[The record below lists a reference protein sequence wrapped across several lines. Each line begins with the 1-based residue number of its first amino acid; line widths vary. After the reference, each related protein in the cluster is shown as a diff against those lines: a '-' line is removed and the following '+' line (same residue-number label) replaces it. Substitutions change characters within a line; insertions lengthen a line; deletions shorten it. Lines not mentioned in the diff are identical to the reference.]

1 MPSRLFRP
9 HRFWLPYLVLVGTV
23 LLTGLAAFSTQQ
35 FAQEKDRLQF
45 DSAVQRTQASIYQR
59 LDTYIALLEAGS
71 GLFTVSDAS
80 ELGSATRRV
89 SRADFRKYIEQ
100 QHLHDRFPGLR
111 GIGFS
116 RRFLAAEKAALV
128 AEMKQQGIK
137 NFTVRPDGAR
147 SEYHAILYLEPPDWR
162 NQGAIGYDMFTE
174 ATRRAAMERARDTGQ
189 PSATGRVTLIQDTEQ
204 QKQAG
209 FLIYVPVYR
218 NGAPLTTIAQRR
230 AALQGFVYSPFRTGD
245 LMAGIFATGQLQ
257 DVDFQLYDGTTLN
270 PAQLLYRSRDA
281 RSDGSYTPRLTKTV
295 TFAVAGRPWSLVFT
309 SRPEFDSASQQR
321 FVPAILGTGILVSLV
336 LFLLTR
342 SQVKSLLKAED
353 AAIALRHS
361 NERLALLYSMS
372 SSLLLHDQPKVFIA
386 SLFSQLSHQLQ
397 LEVYLNYLLDAKQ
410 QTLRLNASSGL
421 SPSMLQK
428 VEVLEVGESISGRVA
443 QQKQKIVVERVTQ
456 TTDTAV
462 LRSQGLTAYACY
474 PLIARNQLIGTLSF
488 GSRDRSVFTPDELA
502 LLQVVCDQVA
512 TAVERA
518 ALVDQLRQ
526 QTEDLRE
533 ASRLK
538 DEFLATLS
546 HELRTPMNAM
556 LGWTSLLRSRKFDA
570 ATTARALETIE
581 RNTKS
586 LNQLIEDLLDVSRIV
601 TGKLRLHLHPVELV
615 PIVNTAIE
623 TVRSAADAKKIQIQ
637 TTLEPL
643 QYPVL
648 GDVTRLQQVIWN
660 LMTNAIK
667 FTPPE
672 GQVEVKLTRVSHS
685 HASNVVPY
693 AQIQV
698 IDTGAGISP
707 EFLPYVFDRFR
718 QADSKSTR
726 SHGGLGLGLA
736 IVYHLVES
744 HGGTVRVESL
754 GEGQGSTFTVQL
766 PLLNQAVDRPSLD
779 THSIRAKAMPRLD
792 GIRVLVV
799 DDEADAREI
808 AATSLQQAGAEVMT
822 AATAAQALDEFLTF
836 NPEVLI
842 GDIGMPE
849 EDGYSLIKK
858 VRLFEASRSESLK
871 ASQQDFPTIRA
882 KTCKAIALTAFAS
895 ADDRERILRAGF
907 QQHLAK
913 PIQADDLIYAVA
925 NVLNLGGER
934 SEKIG

>member
-1 MPSRLFRP
+1 
-9 HRFWLPYLVLVGTV
+9 
-23 LLTGLAAFSTQQ
+23 
-35 FAQEKDRLQF
+35 
-45 DSAVQRTQASIYQR
+45 
-59 LDTYIALLEAGS
+59 
-71 GLFTVSDAS
+71 
-80 ELGSATRRV
+80 V
-89 SRADFRKYIEQ
+89 SRADFRRYIEQ
-100 QHLHDRFPGLR
+100 QHLRERFPGVQ

-116 RRFLAAEKAALV
+116 RRFSTSEKAVLL
-128 AEMKQQGIK
+128 AEMKQQGIR
-137 NFTVRPDGAR
+137 NFAIRPDGNR
-147 SEYHAILYLEPPDWR
+147 NEYHAILHLEPLDQR

-174 ATRRAAMERARDTGQ
+174 ARRRAAMERARDTGQ
-189 PSATGRVTLIQDTEQ
+189 PSATGRVTLIQETEQ
-204 QKQAG
+204 DKQTG
-209 FLIYVPVYR
+209 FLIYVPVYQ
-218 NGAPLTTIAQRR
+218 NGAPLTTVAQRR

-245 LMAGIFATGQLQ
+245 LMAGIFPEGQLQ
-257 DVDFQLYDGTTLN
+257 YVDFQLYDGTPLN
-270 PAQLLYRSRDA
+270 PTQLLYRSKNVQSETA
-281 RSDGSYTPRLTKTV
+281 QSDGSYTPHFTKTV
-295 TFAVAGRPWSLVFT
+295 TSNVAGRSWSLVFT
-309 SRPEFDSASQQR
+309 SRPELDSFSQQS
-321 FVPAILGTGILVSLV
+321 FVLPILGTGILVSLV

-353 AAIALRHS
+353 AAIALQCS

-372 SSLLLHDQPKVFIA
+372 SSLLLHEQPKVFIA
-386 SLFSQLSHQLQ
+386 SLFSQLSQQLD
-397 LEVYLNYLLDAKQ
+397 LEVYLNYLLDANQ

-421 SPSMLQK
+421 SPSMLQY
-428 VEVLEVGESISGRVA
+428 VEELKVGESISGRVA
-443 QQKQKIVVERVTQ
+443 QQKQRVVIERVNQ
-456 TTDTAV
+456 TVDTEV

-474 PLIARNQLIGTLSF
+474 PLIARNQLIGTLAF
-488 GSRDRSVFTPDELA
+488 GSRDRSVFTPDELT

-512 TAVERA
+512 AAIERA
-518 ALVDQLRQ
+518 ALVEQLRQ
-526 QTEDLRE
+526 QTEDLQE

-570 ATTARALETIE
+570 AATIRALETIE

-601 TGKLRLHLHPVELV
+601 TGKLRLQRHPVELA
-615 PIVNTAIE
+615 PIVNAAIE
-623 TVRSAADAKKIQIQ
+623 TVRSSADAKKIYIQ

-643 QYPVL
+643 ESPVL
-648 GDVTRLQQVIWN
+648 GDATRLQQVIWN

-672 GQVEVKLTRVSHS
+672 GHIKVQLTRVSHPS
-685 HASNVVPY
+685 SSSVESY

-698 IDTGAGISP
+698 VDTGAGISP

-726 SHGGLGLGLA
+726 LHGGLGLGLA
-736 IVYHLVES
+736 IVHHLIES
-744 HGGTVRVESL
+744 HGGTVRVESP

-766 PLLNQAVDRPSLD
+766 PLLSQSVR
-779 THSIRAKAMPRLD
+779 RAPDVHPICSAKSMPRLD

-822 AATAAQALDEFLTF
+822 ASTAGQALDAFLNF
-836 NPEVLI
+836 NPQVLI

-858 VRLFEASRSESLK
+858 VRLFETSRSESLEG
-871 ASQQDFPTIRA
+871 SQDLLSAQSSMKETRQIPTIRTT
-882 KTCKAIALTAFAS
+882 TCKAIALTAFAS
-895 ADDRERILRAGF
+895 VDDRERILKSGF

-913 PIQADDLIYAVA
+913 PIQADELIYAVA
-925 NVLNLGGER
+925 TVLDV
-934 SEKIG
+934 

>member
-1 MPSRLFRP
+1 
-9 HRFWLPYLVLVGTV
+9 LVGTV
-23 LLTGLAAFSTQQ
+23 LLTGLAAFSTQRS
-35 FAQEKDRLQF
+35 AREKDRFRF
-45 DSAVQRTQASIYQR
+45 DSSVQRTQASIHQR

-71 GLFTVSDAS
+71 GLFTVSNSS
-80 ELGSATRRV
+80 ELGSLNRRV

-100 QHLHDRFPGLR
+100 QHLRERFPGVQ

-116 RRFLAAEKAALV
+116 QRFLASEKAALL

-137 NFTVRPDGAR
+137 NFAVKPNGSR
-147 SEYHAILYLEPPDWR
+147 SEYHAILYLEPLDRR
-162 NQGAIGYDMFTE
+162 NQSAIGYDMFTE
-174 ATRRAAMERARDTGQ
+174 ARRRAAMERARDTGQ
-189 PSATGRVTLIQDTEQ
+189 PSATGRVTLIQETEQ
-204 QKQAG
+204 HKQTG
-209 FLIYVPVYR
+209 FLIYVPVYQ
-218 NGAPLTTIAQRR
+218 NGAPLTTVAQRR
-230 AALQGFVYSPFRTGD
+230 AALQGFVYGPFRTDD
-245 LMAGIFATGQLQ
+245 LMAGIFAKGQLQ
-257 DVDFQLYDGTTLN
+257 YVDFQLYDGTRLN
-270 PAQLLYRSRDA
+270 PTQLLYRSKNA
-281 RSDGSYTPRLTKTV
+281 QSDGSYTPQFTKTV
-295 TFAVAGRPWSLVFT
+295 TFSVAGRPWSLVFT
-309 SRPEFDSASQQR
+309 SRPELDSVSHQS
-321 FVPAILGTGILVSLV
+321 FVPPILGTGILVSLV

-353 AAIALRHS
+353 AAIALQRN

-372 SSLLLHDQPKVFIA
+372 SSLLLHEQPKVFIA
-386 SLFSQLSHQLQ
+386 SLFSQLSQQLD

-421 SPSMLQK
+421 SQSMLQHI
-428 VEVLEVGESISGRVA
+428 EVLEVGESISGRVA
-443 QQKQKIVVERVTQ
+443 QQKQRVVVERVSQ
-456 TTDTAV
+456 TADTEV

-474 PLIARNQLIGTLSF
+474 PLIARHQLIGTLAF
-488 GSRDRSVFTPDELA
+488 GSRDRSVFTPDELT

-512 TAVERA
+512 AAIERA

-570 ATTARALETIE
+570 ATTLRALETIE

-601 TGKLRLHLHPVELV
+601 TGKLRLHRHPVELV
-615 PIVNTAIE
+615 PIVNAAIE
-623 TVRSAADAKKIQIQ
+623 MVRSSADAKKIHIQ

-643 QYPVL
+643 ESPVL
-648 GDVTRLQQVIWN
+648 GDATRLQQVIWN

-672 GQVEVKLTRVSHS
+672 GHVEVQLTRVPRSPS
-685 HASNVVPY
+685 SRVESY

-726 SHGGLGLGLA
+726 LHGGLGLGLA
-736 IVYHLVES
+736 IVHHLIES
-744 HGGTVRVESL
+744 HGGTVLVESP

-766 PLLNQAVDRPSLD
+766 PLLNQLNQSVRPARD
-779 THSIRAKAMPRLD
+779 VYPTGSIKAMPRLD

-822 AATAAQALDEFLTF
+822 ASTAGQALDTFLNF
-836 NPEVLI
+836 NPQVLI

-858 VRLFEASRSESLK
+858 VRLFEASRSESLE
-871 ASQQDFPTIRA
+871 ASQQLLSAQPSMKETRQIPTIHA

-895 ADDRERILRAGF
+895 ADDRERILKSGF

-913 PIQADDLIYAVA
+913 PIQADELIYAVA
-925 NVLNLGGER
+925 TVLDP
-934 SEKIG
+934 